1 MNRKLR
7 FMKNI
12 LAEIL
17 NYLLFFAAGKVLL
30 TDFAGIRQGMSGL
43 FLLGLLPVFYYIV
56 RKSCRR
62 FGGFFL
68 LHLLPVVL
76 FLALYQGN
84 LFWKIWVIFVMLCL
98 FMISFGKK
106 IRSDEMGMDVMFPVA
121 FGVLILVLYLVDQ
134 KQGEGTC
141 EDFLFYVLVLF
152 LVGYLAHYFLDR
164 FIYYIEMNNRTTENI
179 PAGSVFCSSAAL
191 AGGFLAF
198 TGTLI
203 MLGAKG
209 EMLGRIGAA
218 IYQTVIMALRFLF
231 SMLPKGGQEE
241 AEISEI
247 LPESGDQAMPWAE
260 MEAVEP
266 SVFLKIL
273 EKILGIVMV
282 AMLTV
287 LLLAAVVKL
296 VRFIREIFLRKR
308 AELGILEEAW
318 QDRVEKLVRHEGPG
332 KKKEQANLW
341 EKIKKAA
348 SPEERI
354 RRIYKKE
361 IQKRVAVFEGKEK
374 EKLTVSST
382 PREWCRILFSE
393 KEGAAL
399 EFAALYEKARYGHLC
414 CGGED
419 VKRARKLAEEFHR

>member
-76 FLALYQGN
+76 FLSRYQGN

-203 MLGAKG
+203 MFGAKG

-231 SMLPKGGQEE
+231 SMPKGGQEE

-341 EKIKKAA
+341 EKVKKAA

>member
-1 MNRKLR
+1 
-7 FMKNI
+7 
-12 LAEIL
+12 
-17 NYLLFFAAGKVLL
+17 
-30 TDFAGIRQGMSGL
+30 
-43 FLLGLLPVFYYIV
+43 
-56 RKSCRR
+56 
-62 FGGFFL
+62 
-68 LHLLPVVL
+68 
-76 FLALYQGN
+76 
-84 LFWKIWVIFVMLCL
+84 
-98 FMISFGKK
+98 MISFGKK

-134 KQGEGTC
+134 KRGEGTC

-203 MLGAKG
+203 MFGAKG

-341 EKIKKAA
+341 EKVKKAA